1 MKDWKDETHL
11 LKNEKFSK
19 GIGKDLEAKLNKR
32 YAVSSRIDDV
42 FRGNDIT
49 FFTNEYGEPVT
60 LFIGSRRED
69 GNIVGECYVRRIK
82 ERNETKIIKS
92 HWDNKGKI
100 KGNMRK

>member
-1 MKDWKDETHL
+1 MKNWEDEGNL
-11 LKNEKFSK
+11 VKNEKFHK

-32 YAVSSRIDDV
+32 YLASSRIDDI

-49 FFTNEYGEPVT
+49 FFTNEFGEPVT
-60 LFIGSRRED
+60 LFIGARRED

-82 ERNETKIIKS
+82 ERDNTKIIKS